1 MPQLDRKYI
10 LTKLSEAA
18 AAALHDTELNQ
29 DAASYTFH
37 TQRLV
42 LDFETTIEVYL
53 SENSVDVEYDK
64 SESSNETE

>member
-1 MPQLDRKYI
+1 MLPDKKYI

-53 SENSVDVEYDK
+53 AENSVDIEYEKPGD
-64 SESSNETE
+64 ETE